1 MSNCKGDTLIIT
13 VTNQSNKEF
22 VIEGAE
28 YEALYSLIYVAYN
41 DLHNDLDDKDLS
53 EVSSIALSRELDI
66 FRKLKQIF
74 QKEIL

>member
-1 MSNCKGDTLIIT
+1 MSKITREIPFIT

-28 YEALYSLIYVAYN
+28 YEALYGLIYAAYN

-66 FRKLKQIF
+66 FRILKQIF